1 MEKTFCMLD
10 SKDESYTYFH
20 KSHPHP
26 LNEDFVPH
34 IHDSIEIYMFIKGNV
49 EYIVEGNRYAL
60 SPYDVLILNENELH
74 NAHILGDTDYERA
87 VINIKPSFFDT
98 YGINNY
104 KNIFTN
110 RKHGTFNLIKGYIA
124 QTEGLYTILM
134 RMEQYIND
142 STPEND
148 MIVRAAIIE
157 FLHILNR
164 INSDYF
170 NSHEK
175 KSLMISD
182 ILAYINKNLSAQLT
196 LEETANNFFISK
208 HHLCRI
214 FKQHTGLT
222 FTKYV
227 NAKRVALVKSLCKN
241 DMTISEAIEK
251 AGFTNYSNF
260 YRVYV
265 SLTGHCPKTDLK
277 NTK

>member
-1 MEKTFCMLD
+1 MEKTVCMRD
-10 SKDESYTYFH
+10 AKDEVYAYFH
-20 KSHPHP
+20 KINSHP
-26 LNEDFVPH
+26 LSEDFFPH
-34 IHDSIEIYMFIKGNV
+34 IHDSIEIYMFIKGDV
-49 EYIVEGNRYAL
+49 EYIVEGNRYEL

-74 NAHILGDTDYERA
+74 NAHILGNSDYERA
-87 VINIKPSFFDT
+87 VINIKPSFFEK
-98 YGINNY
+98 YGIDGY

-124 QTEGLYTILM
+124 QTEGLYTTLM

-142 STPEND
+142 SSPEND

-164 INSDYF
+164 INSAYF

-182 ILAYINKNLSAQLT
+182 ILAYINKNISAPLS
-196 LEETANNFFISK
+196 LEETANIFFISK

-227 NAKRVALVKSLCKN
+227 NAKRVVLVKTLCKN

-265 SLTGHCPKTDLK
+265 SLTGHSPKIDLK